1 MFVQGVAYGLLFTV
15 TTIGAQQFVG
25 PHDKGVSTSLQMFV
39 RNIGTS
45 VGVTIMGGLL
55 NRAGDDVMG
64 GIAHLF
70 LFGAAMSVVALLSA
84 FGMRDPKEIP
94 KG

>member
-1 MFVQGVAYGLLFTV
+1 
-15 TTIGAQQFVG
+15 
-25 PHDKGVSTSLQMFV
+25 
-39 RNIGTS
+39 
-45 VGVTIMGGLL
+45 
-55 NRAGDDVMG
+55 MG